1 MGLSQMVY
9 LLGGGHA
16 AAAHFGIMPQTT
28 GWPKDKHNLSTA
40 GKVFSCKCWPLGLA
54 HPKTNKPLILIK
66 LKPVDQ

>member
-1 MGLSQMVY
+1 MVY

-16 AAAHFGIMPQTT
+16 AAANFEIMPQTT
-28 GWPKDKHNLSTA
+28 GWPKDKHSLSTG